1 MYLCCLFIVCAVKF
15 TEYLILVV
23 FLCHVSKYYMYNEW
37 MTQYY
42 GISFFS
48 PFIVGE
54 VQ

>member
-15 TEYLILVV
+15 V